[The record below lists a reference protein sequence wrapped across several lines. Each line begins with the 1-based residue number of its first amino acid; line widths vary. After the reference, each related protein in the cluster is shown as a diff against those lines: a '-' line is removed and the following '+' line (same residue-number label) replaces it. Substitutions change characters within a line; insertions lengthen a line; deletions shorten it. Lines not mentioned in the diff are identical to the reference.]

1 MEILSNECF
10 DLINGFFGNEPKL
23 KLTIS
28 DVLALHTN
36 DWLNCVFPYLQ
47 SQVTEKKVMHQQNN
61 QNSLLLN
68 TSFGCFY
75 LVLIFR
81 VE

>member
-1 MEILSNECF
+1 MEMLSNECF

-36 DWLNCVFPYLQ
+36 DWLNCVFLYLQ
-47 SQVTEKKVMHQQNN
+47 SQVTEKKGYAPTKQSKLTSSQYELW
-61 QNSLLLN
+61 LLL
-68 TSFGCFY
+68 FGAN
-75 LVLIFR
+75 LPR
-81 VE
+81 